1 MSEKIE
7 LVEVLKNL
15 QELITK
21 PEKELERID
30 VSERLYSY
38 IQNSLEHNIRRD
50 EQGRIIVKMAGVVI
64 GVNRNLE
71 NLDFLPIYK

>member
-38 IQNSLEHNIRRD
+38 IQNSLQHNIRRD

-71 NLDFLPIYK
+71 NLDFFPIYK